1 MFAHLKPV
9 RELHPLQSSAR
20 KSKRGELL
28 ENNKEK
34 NKLKELQRRKKHKI
48 NLCLNDEDKELFSK
62 ILVKEK
68 KTAQRFLY
76 DRVFNDKIEN
86 TKDYKLLAFQIRKA
100 GILLN
105 QFLRLINQGRTI
117 QDDEIIK
124 VLNEVNQNLNT
135 FLEKEKGGRNGGNT

>member
-20 KSKRGELL
+20 RSKRGELL

-76 DRVFNDKIEN
+76 DRVFNDKIED
-86 TKDYKLLAFQIRKA
+86 TEDYKLLAFQIRKA

>member
-9 RELHPLQSSAR
+9 RELHPLQSSAKR
-20 KSKRGELL
+20 SKRGELL

-62 ILVKEK
+62 ILVKEN

>member
-1 MFAHLKPV
+1 M
-9 RELHPLQSSAR
+9 
-20 KSKRGELL
+20 

-62 ILVKEK
+62 ILVKEN

-135 FLEKEKGGRNGGNT
+135 FLEKEKGGRNAGNFKSD